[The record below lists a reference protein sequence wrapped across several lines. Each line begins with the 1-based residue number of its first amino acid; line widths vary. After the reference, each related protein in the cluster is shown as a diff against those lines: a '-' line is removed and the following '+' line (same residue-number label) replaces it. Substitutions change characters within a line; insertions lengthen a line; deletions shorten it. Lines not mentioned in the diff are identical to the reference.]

1 MGLVTSGGRR
11 HEYEA
16 MIIITGQVGIFMEVF
31 MEDIISD
38 KSTWHLLDAY
48 ETELLSISTLCY
60 WDLKS

>member
-1 MGLVTSGGRR
+1 
-11 HEYEA
+11 